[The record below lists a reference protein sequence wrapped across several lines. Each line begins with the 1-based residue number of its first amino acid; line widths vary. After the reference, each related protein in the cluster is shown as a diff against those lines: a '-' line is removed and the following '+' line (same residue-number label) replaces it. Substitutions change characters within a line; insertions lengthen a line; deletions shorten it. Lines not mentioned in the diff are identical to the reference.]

1 MIETYEGA
9 LKYLDG
15 LTVFGI
21 KPGLERI
28 EKILSALGEPQK
40 NYATVHVTG
49 TNGKGSVSAMLA
61 EILKAD
67 GRRVG
72 LFTSPHLESYCE
84 RIKVNGE
91 NISEE
96 EFAAQIERV
105 KNCGVQASHFEV
117 LTAAAYEYFSRRK
130 VDVAVIE
137 VGIGGLWDSTNV
149 ITPLVS
155 VITNV
160 ALEHEQTLGR
170 GLKNIALNKAGI
182 IKENVPCVTAAA
194 GEALEVIREVAR
206 EKNSRLYEVAT
217 PVDVK
222 INLAGEYQK
231 WNAAVAIRA
240 AEVLGVDEKVIR
252 AGLESVTWAGRF
264 ENIGGVILDG
274 AHNPHG
280 AKALRESL
288 DEIYPSGKR
297 VWIFGVLADKNFDAM
312 IEILFRADDFVIVTP
327 PESERAAST
336 AVICERL
343 SSRGIENV
351 GVENLSE
358 AAALLKKTAGEVK
371 IVAGS
376 LYLIG
381 AARKFF

>member
-84 RIKVNGE
+84 RIKVDGE

-105 KNCGVQASHFEV
+105 KNCGVRASHFEV

-206 EKNSRLYEVAT
+206 EKNSRLYEVAA

-264 ENIGGVILDG
+264 ENISGVILDG

-312 IEILFRADDFVIVTP
+312 IEILFRAGDFVIVTP
-327 PESERAAST
+327 PESERSAST

-351 GVENLSE
+351 GVENLSA
-358 AAALLKKTAGEVK
+358 AAALLKKTAGDVK

>member
-1 MIETYEGA
+1 MFKDA
-9 LKYLDG
+9 LKYLNG

-28 EKILSALGEPQK
+28 EKILAALGNPEK

-67 GRRVG
+67 GQRVG

-84 RIKVNGE
+84 RIKIDGE

-96 EFAAQIERV
+96 DFAAQIELV
-105 KNCGVQASHFEV
+105 KNCGVTASHFEV

-160 ALEHEQTLGR
+160 ALEHEQTLGDLE
-170 GLKNIALNKAGI
+170 GIARNKAGI
-182 IKENVPCVTAAA
+182 IKLGVPCVTAAT

-206 EKNSRLYEVAT
+206 EKNSRLYEVTA
-217 PVDVK
+217 PADVE
-222 INLAGEYQK
+222 INLRGEYQK

-240 AEVLGVDEKVIR
+240 ARVLEIADEKIFSALKKV
-252 AGLESVTWAGRF
+252 EWAGRF
-264 ENIGGVILDG
+264 EKIGGVILDG

-288 DEIYPSGKR
+288 DANFPAGKR

-312 IEILFRADDFVIVTP
+312 IEILFRAGDFVIVTP
-327 PESERAAST
+327 PDSERAAST
-336 AVICERL
+336 ELICGRL
-343 SSRGIENV
+343 KSRGIENI
-351 GVENLSE
+351 GVEDLAE
-358 AAALLKKTAGEVK
+358 AVALLKKSAGDVK

>member
-67 GRRVG
+67 
-72 LFTSPHLESYCE
+72 E
-84 RIKVNGE
+84 RIKVDGE

-105 KNCGVQASHFEV
+105 KNCGVRASHFEV

-194 GEALEVIREVAR
+194 GRGKKIRGC
-206 EKNSRLYEVAT
+206 T
-217 PVDVK
+217 
-222 INLAGEYQK
+222 K
-231 WNAAVAIRA
+231 WR
-240 AEVLGVDEKVIR
+240 R
-252 AGLESVTWAGRF
+252 R
-264 ENIGGVILDG
+264 
-274 AHNPHG
+274 
-280 AKALRESL
+280 
-288 DEIYPSGKR
+288 
-297 VWIFGVLADKNFDAM
+297 
-312 IEILFRADDFVIVTP
+312 
-327 PESERAAST
+327 ST
-336 AVICERL
+336 
-343 SSRGIENV
+343 
-351 GVENLSE
+351 
-358 AAALLKKTAGEVK
+358 
-371 IVAGS
+371 
-376 LYLIG
+376 
-381 AARKFF
+381 